1 MPSIIGIRRRNE
13 RDTTNSGARCPA
25 YRGGENATLQT
36 AGSDLQAQMQPVDL
50 SQMPGA
56 TPDNP
61 MYIIDTGRPEVQ
73 KVEIVNTPKMV
84 VDGGVLD
91 GVRNPVDVKQVGVVQ
106 VSQGGEFV
114 VQLAGGG
121 TIPVR
126 VEGGRMVVD
135 IAGGLEGLA
144 VNLADTEV
152 GLRAVGAI

>member
-1 MPSIIGIRRRNE
+1 M
-13 RDTTNSGARCPA
+13 
-25 YRGGENATLQT
+25 NALLQM
-36 AGSDLQAQMQPVDL
+36 AGSDLQAQMQPVDF

-56 TPDNP
+56 TPDDP

-84 VDGGVLD
+84 VEGGVLD
-91 GVRNPVDVKQVGVVQ
+91 KVRNPVDVKQVGVVQ

-114 VQLAGGG
+114 VQLTGGG

-135 IAGGLEGLA
+135 IGK
-144 VNLADTEV
+144 T
-152 GLRAVGAI
+152 